1 MEYVVEKYE
10 WNLIVIICKLLKDVL
25 NFVKVLL
32 ERLYGIKS
40 EGEEGLILILLE
52 ILDSFLEYLLFFLN
66 ELLESVKGYEYD
78 LRMVV

>member
-25 NFVKVLL
+25 NLVKVLL

>member
-40 EGEEGLILILLE
+40 EGEEGFILILLE

>member
-10 WNLIVIICKLLKDVL
+10 WNLIVIICKLLKGVL